1 MEIIVGKL
9 SGFCNGVK
17 NTVETANKV
26 INEGCVYCLGQ
37 IVHNERVIKELED
50 KGMITI
56 NNIEEAKDNSKMII
70 RAHGEVKE
78 VYDRAKEKKLEVIDL
93 TCGNVKVIRNKV
105 SEKNKDNFIVIIGK
119 NNHPETN
126 GILSFAGNNAYILE
140 NEEEIDTLK
149 NFLEQSGL
157 NKIYIVSQTTFNSE
171 KFDYLVEQI
180 KNKINAN
187 IEVNKTICNA
197 TSNRQKETENLSKEV
212 DIMIII
218 GGKNSS
224 NTKELEVVSKNNCK
238 EVYLIQEVNDL
249 KKVKINIDKKIG
261 IMAGASTP
269 DIVTNEVIN
278 YLKSL

>member
-17 NTVETANKV
+17 YTVETANKV
-26 INEGCVYCLGQ
+26 INEGEVYCLGQ
-37 IVHNERVIKELED
+37 IVHNERVIKELEE

-78 VYDRAKEKKLEVIDL
+78 IYDRAKEKKLEVIDL
-93 TCGNVKVIRNKV
+93 TCGNVKIIRNKV

-126 GILSFAGNNAYILE
+126 GILSFAGNNSYILE
-140 NEEEIDTLK
+140 NEDEIETLK
-149 NFLEQSGL
+149 KLVEQSGL

-180 KNKINAN
+180 KTKINKD

-197 TSNRQKETENLSKEV
+197 TSNRQKETENLSKQV

-238 EVYLIQEVNDL
+238 EVYLIQGVDDL
-249 KKVKINIDKKIG
+249 KNININIDKKIG

-269 DIVTNEVIN
+269 DVVTNEVIN